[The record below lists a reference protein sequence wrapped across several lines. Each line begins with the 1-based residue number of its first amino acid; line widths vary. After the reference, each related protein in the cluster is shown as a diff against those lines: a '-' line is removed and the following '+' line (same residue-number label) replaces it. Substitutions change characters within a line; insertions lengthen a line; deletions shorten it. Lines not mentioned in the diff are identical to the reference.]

1 MGDVAPTSGNNT
13 GSRLALPPRSF
24 GPDAEPELPT
34 GPRLGAADRP
44 ETWSCR
50 PARDSELP
58 TGPRLGAADRPE
70 TVPEGTL
77 DGANRISN
85 KGVASGRR

>member
-44 ETWSCR
+44 ETRSCR
-50 PARDSELP
+50 PARDLELP
-58 TGPRLGAADRPE
+58 TGPRLCLKAPWTERTEFPTKEWPLADGERQ
-70 TVPEGTL
+70 
-77 DGANRISN
+77 R
-85 KGVASGRR
+85 